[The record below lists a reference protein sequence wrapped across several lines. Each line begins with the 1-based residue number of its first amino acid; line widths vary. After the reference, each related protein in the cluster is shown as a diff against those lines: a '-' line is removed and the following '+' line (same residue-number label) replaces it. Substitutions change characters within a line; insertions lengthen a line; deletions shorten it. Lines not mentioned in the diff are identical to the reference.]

1 MRKGLLC
8 GHVKPLVA
16 ARSNSTFLPSGGVL
30 VGRKLQGRDWE
41 RRCGGTLGN
50 CKRATPWS
58 QPRMPSH
65 RGVICY
71 RSDAFCQ
78 GSTTDPARPKRVRC
92 RSRSAIQQ
100 SRVPPSA
107 EETAGWHTTPSA
119 THFDADTAVASP
131 PRPVAICA
139 PIEKSRG
146 TLGGGD
152 GRGGKESRT
161 GRRHT

>member
-30 VGRKLQGRDWE
+30 LGRKLQGRDWE
-41 RRCGGTLGN
+41 RRCGGTLGS

-58 QPRMPSH
+58 QPRVPSH

-78 GSTTDPARPKRVRC
+78 GSTTDPARPKASTVSEPVCYSTVEGATERR
-92 RSRSAIQQ
+92 RDRWLAH
-100 SRVPPSA
+100 
-107 EETAGWHTTPSA
+107 HTFS
-119 THFDADTAVASP
+119 DS
-131 PRPVAICA
+131 
-139 PIEKSRG
+139 
-146 TLGGGD
+146 L
-152 GRGGKESRT
+152 
-161 GRRHT
+161 RR